1 MTNTVLYFNIVSYAG
16 LLCTFIC
23 TWVFFLLVFY
33 NYFINGVSE
42 VKSENT
48 SLELVWTIVPTI
60 WVYILCYCNVSI
72 VVNEIESEIS
82 KTVKIIG
89 RQWYWSYN
97 FEGEEYD
104 SFMSSLVNNV
114 DNPIVLEYGVPTRL
128 LVTASDV
135 LHSFSVPDLGV
146 KVDAV
151 PGRINQ
157 VIVNP
162 NRVGSFVGYCS
173 EICGTGHSYMPIVVE
188 VISN

>member
-1 MTNTVLYFNIVSYAG
+1 MNSTVLYFDIVSYAS
-16 LLCTFIC
+16 LLCIFIC
-23 TWVFFLLVFY
+23 TCVFFMLVLY
-33 NYFINGVSE
+33 AYAIKGVSE
-42 VKSENT
+42 VKSENAK
-48 SLELVWTIVPTI
+48 LELVWTIVPTI
-60 WVYILCYCNVSI
+60 WVYILCYCNVGI
-72 VVNEIESEIS
+72 VIDEIEADVDRS
-82 KTVKIIG
+82 VKVIG

-104 SFMSSLVNNV
+104 SFMASLVNNV
-114 DNPIVLEYGVPTRL
+114 DNPLVVAFGVPTRL

-135 LHSFSVPDLGV
+135 IHSFSVPDLGV

-157 VIVNP
+157 VIVTP

-188 VISN
+188 VIND